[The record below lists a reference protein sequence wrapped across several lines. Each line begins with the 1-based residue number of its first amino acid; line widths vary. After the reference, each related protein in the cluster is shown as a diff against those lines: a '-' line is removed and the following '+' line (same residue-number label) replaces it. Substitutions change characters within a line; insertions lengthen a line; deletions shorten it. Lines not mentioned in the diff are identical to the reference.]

1 MTPRRSFFPPLM
13 GKASSYVPLM
23 VLCLYGGEAVAGPGH
38 AASSDA
44 EASSN
49 DAAYNAASNE
59 EGRGARL
66 YLDVGT
72 GLGGFF
78 ATSGETTERTFRG
91 FSPFQLS
98 SHVGAGNRTVM
109 AGVGLHFERIH
120 WISAEPNFDV
130 NGSPLLDP
138 EGLTFTTLSL
148 GFFARI
154 TPRPLA
160 GLGFGL
166 GVFYSSM
173 DTDRGDANDPTGL
186 LFYGELSYDFAMTD
200 GMAFGPVLR
209 ASYHDLSVNDS
220 GAEADVQ
227 VFQPSLGI
235 ALRILP

>member
-1 MTPRRSFFPPLM
+1 MIHRHRRLLCSPLRSKPLICAPLM
-13 GKASSYVPLM
+13 A
-23 VLCLYGGEAVAGPGH
+23 LCLCGGDALARVGNAAPVDAAAPSNG
-38 AASSDA
+38 AASK
-44 EASSN
+44 EK
-49 DAAYNAASNE
+49 E
-59 EGRGARL
+59 RGARF

-98 SHVGAGNRTVM
+98 SHLGAGNRTVM
-109 AGVGLHFERIH
+109 AGVGLHFERID

-148 GFFARI
+148 GFFARL
-154 TPRPLA
+154 TPPQLA

-173 DTDRGDANDPTGL
+173 GTDRGDANDPTGL

-209 ASYHDLSVNDS
+209 ASYHELSVNDS
-220 GAEADVQ
+220 GAEAYVQ